1 VTDHKTGRNRSN
13 PDLIVGGGT
22 VLQPVLYSAAIEAGL
37 QKRVVSGR
45 LFYSTTA
52 GGFVEHEIPIND
64 YTRGQGL
71 QVLTIVDRAIEQGFL
86 VAAPGERACN
96 WCDFRA
102 VCGPREEE
110 RTRKKTPDRL
120 ADLEALRSMR

>member
-1 VTDHKTGRNRSN
+1 VKQGLGRK
-13 PDLIVGGGT
+13 VF
-22 VLQPVLYSAAIEAGL
+22 A
-37 QKRVVSGR
+37 GR
-45 LFYSTTA
+45 LFYATTV

-71 QVLTIVDRAIEQGFL
+71 QVLTIVDRAVETGFL
-86 VAAPGERACN
+86 AAAPAERACT
-96 WCDFRA
+96 WCDFRP

-110 RTRKKTPDRL
+110 RTKRKATDRL